1 MVTKN
6 NLIISEQ
13 MLDSNLSIKIMELRI
28 IYYEQF

>member
-1 MVTKN
+1 MVTKH